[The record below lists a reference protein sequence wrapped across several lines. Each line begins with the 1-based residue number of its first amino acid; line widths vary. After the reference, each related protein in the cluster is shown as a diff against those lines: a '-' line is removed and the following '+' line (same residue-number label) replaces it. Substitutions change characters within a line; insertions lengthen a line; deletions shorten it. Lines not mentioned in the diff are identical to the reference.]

1 MNNKFKLV
9 LTTLVTVV
17 ALAACSSS
25 NSSDSNESSG
35 SADSSADGSTQDGT
49 QVTVQVDEEIKDAL
63 NVDAGS
69 AVIPGSIEIVP
80 QELGEGCTAAVEPL
94 RKIMAEYPSVRQVKD
109 IEAFNTAL
117 ADARTKCE
125 AINPQEWS
133 DFYTKEVAGWIYAK
147 TDEAVPAQPTETTQ
161 AP

>member
-9 LTTLVTVV
+9 VTTLVAVA

-25 NSSDSNESSG
+25 DSNKSSG
-35 SADSSADGSTQDGT
+35 SADTSADGSAQEGP

-80 QELGEGCTAAVEPL
+80 QELGDGCTAAVEPL
-94 RKIMAEYPSVRQVKD
+94 RKIMAEYPSVRQVED
-109 IEAFNTAL
+109 IDAFNVAL
-117 ADARTKCE
+117 SDARTQCE
-125 AINPQEWS
+125 AISPQEWS

-147 TDEAVPAQPTETTQ
+147 TDEAVPTQPTETTQ

>member
-1 MNNKFKLV
+1 
-9 LTTLVTVV
+9 
-17 ALAACSSS
+17 
-25 NSSDSNESSG
+25 
-35 SADSSADGSTQDGT
+35 
-49 QVTVQVDEEIKDAL
+49 VTVQVDEEIKDAL

-94 RKIMAEYPSVRQVKD
+94 RKIMAEYPSVRQVED
-109 IEAFNTAL
+109 IDAFNEAL
-117 ADARTKCE
+117 SDARTKCE
-125 AINPQEWS
+125 AISPQEWS

-147 TDEAVPAQPTETTQ
+147 TDEAVATQPTETTQ

>member
-9 LTTLVTVV
+9 VTTLVAVV

-25 NSSDSNESSG
+25 DSNESSN
-35 SADSSADGSTQDGT
+35 SADTSADGSAQEGSQT
-49 QVTVQVDEEIKDAL
+49 TVQVDEEIKDAL

-94 RKIMAEYPSVRQVKD
+94 RKIMAEYPSVRQVED
-109 IEAFNTAL
+109 IDAFNKAL
-117 ADARTKCE
+117 ADARTQCE
-125 AINPQEWS
+125 AISPQEWS

-147 TDEAVPAQPTETTQ
+147 TDEAVPTQPTETTQ